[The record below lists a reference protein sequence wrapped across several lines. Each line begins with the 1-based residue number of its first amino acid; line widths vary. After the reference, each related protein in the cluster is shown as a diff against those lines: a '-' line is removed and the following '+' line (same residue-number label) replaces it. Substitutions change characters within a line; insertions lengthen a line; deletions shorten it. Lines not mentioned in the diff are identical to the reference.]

1 MYVGVLNQS
10 GSLNHIAIVL
20 PVLSLCI
27 MYVCRRYATI
37 PISQNQLSLN
47 FLIRYVCGFFSFV
60 GLCIVYVCVFFYLF
74 FFIILLPFIN
84 YLTIANTSIF
94 QFSSSSSY
102 GLHEKSLYTNVFFS
116 TFLFGCVAIFLIS
129 NKCLLFLFT
138 NIHFILCVFIP
149 SNPSSY
155 ILHSIPHCNFIP

>member
-1 MYVGVLNQS
+1 MSALCYYTYIS
-10 GSLNHIAIVL
+10 KSIITKF
-20 PVLSLCI
+20 PYSLCVWFLFLCWFV
-27 MYVCRRYATI
+27 YCVC
-37 PISQNQLSLN
+37 
-47 FLIRYVCGFFSFV
+47 
-60 GLCIVYVCVFFYLF
+60 VCVFLSI